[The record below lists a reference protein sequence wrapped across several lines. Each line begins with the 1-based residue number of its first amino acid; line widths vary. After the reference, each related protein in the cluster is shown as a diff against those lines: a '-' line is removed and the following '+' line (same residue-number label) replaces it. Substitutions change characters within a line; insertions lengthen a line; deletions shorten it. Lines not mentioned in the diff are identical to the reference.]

1 MKTIFLDFDGVLF
14 DSVKEAYLL
23 ARYAFYDISIK
34 DDIDNEYYQ
43 KFRKYRYLITHSWQ
57 FYIIL
62 TLIEKHVE
70 ENNFVES
77 YNILLAS
84 GLDSNIINFDKKY
97 VLARESLI
105 KEDYEFWNNL
115 DTPFDFFYEIKN
127 LSLYK
132 SYNFIILTN
141 KKKLPVQNKLKEYNT
156 ENIKLF
162 ANEDLKEYKNKADFI
177 YNYLNLNNI
186 DNCILIE
193 DSIDNIKNC
202 EKYPQIKCLLVD
214 WGYINPEEKG
224 FTQKQVLEYIKEL
237 IYD

>member
-23 ARYAFYDISIK
+23 ARYAFYDIPIK
-34 DDIDNEYYQ
+34 DEIDEDHYQ

-57 FYIIL
+57 FYIIF
-62 TLIEKHVE
+62 TLIEKNIE
-70 ENNFVES
+70 EANFVNL
-77 YNILLAS
+77 YNNLFANGI
-84 GLDSNIINFDKKY
+84 DFNIQNFDKKY
-97 VLARESLI
+97 VLTRENLV
-105 KEDYEFWNNL
+105 KEDYNFWNNL

-127 LSLYK
+127 LLQDK

-186 DNCILIE
+186 DKCILIE
-193 DSIDNIKNC
+193 DSIDNIKDC
-202 EKYPQIKCLLVD
+202 KKYSQIKCLLVD
-214 WGYINPEEKG
+214 WGYVNPKEKG
-224 FTQKQVLEYIKEL
+224 FTKKQVLEYIKE
-237 IYD
+237 

>member
-23 ARYAFYDISIK
+23 ARYAFYGIPIK
-34 DDIDNEYYQ
+34 NKIDESHYK

-62 TLIEKHVE
+62 TLIEKNIE
-70 ENNFVES
+70 DANFVNM
-77 YNILLAS
+77 YNNLFANGVDI
-84 GLDSNIINFDKKY
+84 NIKKFDEKY
-97 VLARESLI
+97 VLARENLV
-105 KEDYEFWNNL
+105 KEDYKFWNSL

-127 LSLYK
+127 LSQDK

-141 KKKLPVQNKLKEYNT
+141 KKKLPVQNKLKEYKT

-162 ANEDLKEYKNKADFI
+162 ANEDLKGYKNKADFI

-186 DNCILIE
+186 DKCILIE
-193 DSIDNIKNC
+193 DSIDNIKDC
-202 EKYPQIKCLLVD
+202 EKYSQIKCLLAN
-214 WGYINPEEKG
+214 WGYVNPNNKG
-224 FTQKQVLEYIKEL
+224 LNKETIIYNIKETEC
-237 IYD
+237 

>member
-23 ARYAFYDISIK
+23 ARYAFYDIPIK
-34 DDIDNEYYQ
+34 DEIDEDHYQ

-57 FYIIL
+57 FYIIF
-62 TLIEKHVE
+62 TLIEKNIE
-70 ENNFVES
+70 EANFVNL
-77 YNILLAS
+77 YNNLFANGI
-84 GLDSNIINFDKKY
+84 DFNIQNFDKKY
-97 VLARESLI
+97 VLTRENLV
-105 KEDYEFWNNL
+105 KEDYNFWNNL

-127 LSLYK
+127 LLQDK

-186 DNCILIE
+186 DKCILIE
-193 DSIDNIKNC
+193 DSIDNIKDC
-202 EKYPQIKCLLVD
+202 KKYSQIKCLLVD
-214 WGYINPEEKG
+214 WGYVNPKEKG
-224 FTQKQVLEYIKEL
+224 FTKKH
-237 IYD
+237 